1 MWNLDNRLLLCA
13 DFVREGA
20 KVADIGTDH
29 AYLPVWLALN
39 GKIASAVASD
49 VRKGPLENAKSNIE
63 KNGVSDKVKA
73 VLSDGL
79 DNISEEEANDI
90 IMAGMGG
97 ELMIRLTDRT
107 PWLKNSE
114 KRLILQPMTRAEILR
129 KYLCENGFEI
139 MQEKAC
145 ISLGKAYSVM
155 LCCYDGI
162 IRDCNDE
169 FAYIGALG
177 KDHSDEAKRYIY
189 VVNEKLKKK
198 IKGFSE
204 GTQEYEKML
213 ALIQKL
219 TSYYKTEG
227 K

>member
-1 MWNLDNRLLLCA
+1 MFNLDNRLLLCA
-13 DFVREGA
+13 GFIREGA
-20 KVADIGTDH
+20 KIADIGTDH

-39 GKIASAVASD
+39 GKISSAVASD

-73 VLSDGL
+73 ILSDGL
-79 DNISEEEANDI
+79 DNISEEDADDI

-107 PWLKNSE
+107 PWLKNSD
-114 KRLILQPMTRAEILR
+114 KHLILQPMTRAESLR

-155 LCCYDGI
+155 LCRYDGMK
-162 IRDCNDE
+162 RECSEE

-177 KDHSDEAKRYIY
+177 KDNSDEAKRYIY

-204 GTQEYEKML
+204 GTQEYKKML
-213 ALIQKL
+213 ALIEKL
-219 TSYYKTEG
+219 TAYYKTEG
-227 K
+227 E